1 MQMSD
6 RNPAHTGL
14 ANPADAAE
22 QSERAGIPD
31 EGAAYA
37 NAIERDPISGGE
49 PMTEESKTGSD
60 DGSGN
65 PVIGAGT
72 AGDPGIADRDGSFA
86 IDLAD
91 EAAAERWADRY
102 SVTRAQ
108 LEEAV
113 SAVGSDAHAVQTY
126 LRGQG
131 GGD

>member
-1 MQMSD
+1 MSD

-14 ANPADAAE
+14 ANPENAAE
-22 QSERAGIPD
+22 QSEQAGIAD
-31 EGAAYA
+31 EGAAYS
-37 NAIERDPISGGE
+37 NAIGRGAADGDTVGE
-49 PMTEESKTGSD
+49 SDTLTTGAS
-60 DGSGN
+60 N
-65 PVIGAGT
+65 PLIGAGT
-72 AGDPGIADRDGSFA
+72 ADDPGIGERDVSTT

-91 EAAAERWADRY
+91 EAETERWANRY